1 MPFGEANGASIL
13 SDEQVIAMRQAYLT
27 GDWSFNELAARFH
40 VTKSTVSTVIACMN
54 WRWLLEPG
62 EADMLAQVR
71 TERSTRKPTRKG
83 SNVATS
89 R

>member
-1 MPFGEANGASIL
+1 MPLGESNGASVL
-13 SDEQVIAMRQAYLT
+13 SDQQVVAMRQAYLT

-62 EADMLAQVR
+62 EAEMLKQVR
-71 TERSTRKPTRKG
+71 NERSTKPTVRRMNNG
-83 SNVATS
+83 SRT
-89 R
+89 